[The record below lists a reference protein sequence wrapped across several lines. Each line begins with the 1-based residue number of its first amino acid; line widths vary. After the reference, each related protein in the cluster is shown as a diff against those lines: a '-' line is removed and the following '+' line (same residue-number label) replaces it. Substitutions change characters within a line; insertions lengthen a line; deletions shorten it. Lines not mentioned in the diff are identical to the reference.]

1 MSNPWN
7 TGAPPVVSVAR
18 SANVAAWS
26 VIALAVAL
34 SPLLAGAW
42 QWLSGGAALLLAG
55 AIIGLAF
62 WQAQAAVPASS
73 QGDEM
78 LAQGR
83 SSEPVNDGVAPLCE
97 KVLPVWSGQVEVA
110 RQQTEE
116 AIMALSSR
124 FSGISVQ
131 VDAAVKASRNTGGDD
146 LVGLLGATETEL
158 AQIMASLR
166 DTLAH
171 KEVLLQQVET
181 LNTLTGSLQDMAHE
195 VGEVAKQTNLLAL
208 NAAIEAARAGEAG
221 RGFAVVADEVRKLS
235 SSSGNTGEKIGTTV
249 VEVTRAISSALE
261 LSRRYARE
269 DEALM
274 EASGQ
279 RIGQV
284 VERLRV
290 AAGGLVESSHGLTE
304 QGQRVAEEVAEALVA
319 LQFQDRVS
327 QVLVSV
333 EKDMQRL
340 ENRVRDAQAQVSAG
354 SQPEPINVEA
364 WMAEMRRSFTTP
376 EQHSLH
382 RGERPGTAQEDAGI
396 TFF

>member
-1 MSNPWN
+1 MSNQWN
-7 TGAPPVVSVAR
+7 AGPVAVVPAGR
-18 SANVAAWS
+18 SGHLAAWG
-26 VIALAVAL
+26 VMALAVAL
-34 SPLLAGAW
+34 SPMLGSSW
-42 QWLSGGAALLLAG
+42 QWLSGSVALVLGLA
-55 AIIGLAF
+55 ILGLAF
-62 WQAQAAVPASS
+62 WQSRAAAPAPSIADLS
-73 QGDEM
+73 ATAFRD
-78 LAQGR
+78 
-83 SSEPVNDGVAPLCE
+83 EPVSDGVAPLCE
-97 KVLPVWSGQVEVA
+97 KVLPVWTGQVEVA

-124 FSGISVQ
+124 FSGIAVQ
-131 VDAAVKASRNTGGDD
+131 VDAAVQASRNTGGDD
-146 LVGLLGATETEL
+146 LAGLLSASEAEL
-158 AQIMASLR
+158 AQIVNSLR

-181 LNTLTGSLQDMAHE
+181 LNTLTGSLQQMARE

-235 SSSGNTGEKIGTTV
+235 TSSGNTGEKIGSTV
-249 VEVTRAISSALE
+249 AEVTRAITSALE
-261 LSRRYARE
+261 ISRRYARE

-274 EASGQ
+274 EVSGQ

-284 VERLRV
+284 VERLRN
-290 AAGGLVESSHGLTE
+290 AAGGLMDSAHALTD
-304 QGQRVAEEVAEALVA
+304 QGQRVADEVAEALVA

-340 ENRVRDAQAQVSAG
+340 EHRVRDGQARLSTGAQ
-354 SQPEPINVEA
+354 PDPIDVEA
-364 WMAEMRRSFTTP
+364 WMAEMRRTFTTP

-382 RGERPGTAQEDAGI
+382 RGERPGTAPADAGI